1 VGGVGDRRVGRSHCR
16 TFPGHSFLGTERGT
30 AALRRVLV
38 AYARHNPALGYC
50 QSMNLLCGILLLFLD
65 DEAAFWVLEALLLHI
80 MPAGYYSHSMDAAVA
95 DQSVFADLVLERLPH
110 VHMHLR
116 RLGVELRLISMEW
129 FLCLFSSTFEPS
141 AALRECGRPSPGA
154 DVAGAG
160 PSPGADV
167 AGASPVQAY
176 VAAVSP
182 VQVQMWQGRAQSR
195 CRCGCSVPSPGAD
208 VAGASPSPGADVA
221 GASPVQVQMWQGR
234 AQSRCRCGSADLTA
248 MVRRSFVATLP
259 SLRDHALTSARAHSR
274 KHIRLQHQHGTT
286 SLPSP
291 ALPAASLWL
300 QAWAALRIVTR
311 SCALALVNAHIRF
324 NQTRLCECGTS

>member
-1 VGGVGDRRVGRSHCR
+1 VRVRVRVRVCVGGVGDRRVGRSHCR

-167 AGASPVQAY
+167 AGASPVL
-176 VAAVSP
+176 
-182 VQVQMWQGRAQSR
+182 VQMWQ
-195 CRCGCSVPSPGAD
+195 CRFHCT
-208 VAGASPSPGADVA
+208 GASQLCSDPPQFARPCAHKRTCTLAQAHSPAAPARHYQPSVSCPARCIAVA
-221 GASPVQVQMWQGR
+221 PSLG
-234 AQSRCRCGSADLTA
+234 GSAH
-248 MVRRSFVATLP
+248 R
-259 SLRDHALTSARAHSR
+259 
-274 KHIRLQHQHGTT
+274 
-286 SLPSP
+286 
-291 ALPAASLWL
+291 
-300 QAWAALRIVTR
+300 R
-311 SCALALVNAHIRF
+311 SCALALINAHIRF